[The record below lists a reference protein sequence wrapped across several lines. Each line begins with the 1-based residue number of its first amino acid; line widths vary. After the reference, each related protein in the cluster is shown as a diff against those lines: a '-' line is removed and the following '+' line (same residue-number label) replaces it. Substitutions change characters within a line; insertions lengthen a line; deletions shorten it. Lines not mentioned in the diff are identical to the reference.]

1 MLTRKLIRD
10 RKGEEMFKKILT
22 MVLAGLLIQ
31 AVCVQPASASSKEE
45 KQAQRTEKV
54 KAGVLKLGVGADAR
68 VAIKLRG
75 DVKLAGY
82 ISEATAD
89 SFVVTDPKTR
99 TVTTVAYGD
108 VTQVKGHH
116 LGTGAKIAI
125 GIGIGV
131 GATLLVLFLYIAS
144 HE

>member
-1 MLTRKLIRD
+1 
-10 RKGEEMFKKILT
+10 MFKKILT
-22 MVLAGLLIQ
+22 MTLAGLLMQ
-31 AVCVQPASASSKEE
+31 AVCVQSVSAASKAE

-54 KAGVLKLGVGADAR
+54 RAGILKLGVGTDAR
-68 VAIKLRG
+68 VAIKLRD

-82 ISEATAD
+82 VSDASDD
-89 SFVVTDPKTR
+89 SFVVTDLKTR
-99 TVTTVAYGD
+99 TATTVAYGD

-131 GATLLVLFLYIAS
+131 GATLLWLFLYIAAN
-144 HE
+144 E